1 MHIFVLYLMIL
12 FAIPLMTGCMSGKV
26 ESEEK
31 TLQTLQDI
39 NRNLGAIEVQLAG
52 IKAVDGNLV
61 QINNTVQETGQR
73 LASLEQT
80 IRNTNPGKIDIDAL
94 REVNLPANPSRDQV
108 EEYIQM
114 IINVSKN
121 QYGYSPNDPQV
132 RMLTKVG
139 RNNLDLLIKHQDD
152 FYAGAAIGK
161 LVTGDDKELILKHIS
176 KDYCYYPAT
185 LKIVSA
191 MGWAKDA
198 KTQLL
203 LPLKIGLKDFPP
215 ELIEAVASM
224 QDQETYPYL
233 VEYFVDSS
241 RLADSMRTY
250 QAIKKL
256 PGIKIDGAVDKLWQ
270 YAKDTENIAPS
281 GKNIAAYYA
290 TEHGSSEALE
300 YLINTL
306 ACPQATMPD
315 QQRGETQTMIWRIT
329 AQDKSPAGMLEW
341 FKTNRDKL
349 IFDKNSTTFKP
360 VAVLP
365 ASQ

>member
-1 MHIFVLYLMIL
+1 
-12 FAIPLMTGCMSGKV
+12 
-26 ESEEK
+26 
-31 TLQTLQDI
+31 
-39 NRNLGAIEVQLAG
+39 
-52 IKAVDGNLV
+52 
-61 QINNTVQETGQR
+61 
-73 LASLEQT
+73 
-80 IRNTNPGKIDIDAL
+80 
-94 REVNLPANPSRDQV
+94 
-108 EEYIQM
+108 
-114 IINVSKN
+114 
-121 QYGYSPNDPQV
+121 
-132 RMLTKVG
+132 
-139 RNNLDLLIKHQDD
+139 
-152 FYAGAAIGK
+152 
-161 LVTGDDKELILKHIS
+161 
-176 KDYCYYPAT
+176 
-185 LKIVSA
+185 
-191 MGWAKDA
+191 
-198 KTQLL
+198 
-203 LPLKIGLKDFPP
+203 LKIGLKDFPP